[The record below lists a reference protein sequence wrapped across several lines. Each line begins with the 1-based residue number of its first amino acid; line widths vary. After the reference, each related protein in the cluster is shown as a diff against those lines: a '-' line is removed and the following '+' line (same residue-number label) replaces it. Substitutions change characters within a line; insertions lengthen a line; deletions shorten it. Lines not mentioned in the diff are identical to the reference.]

1 MSRDLELVEQWVDA
15 VNFNDWARLS
25 VLFADEVVSWASPS
39 GPGAKPLVAREEI
52 QANSDRFYRAWPDTK
67 LEIERLF
74 GADGW
79 VCLQAELVATH
90 SGTVTLRGGPAI
102 APTNRSIR
110 VPVVIVFR
118 VDQGK
123 ITHKEEYYDSA
134 TWWRQMGVDPPSVPI
149 LMDLT
154 TAVDD

>member
-1 MSRDLELVEQWVDA
+1 MNQDVGVVEQWVDA
-15 VNFNDWARLS
+15 VNNNDWTRLS
-25 VLFADEVVSWASPS
+25 ELFAHDVVSWASPS
-39 GPGAKPLVAREEI
+39 GPGPKPLVASTEI
-52 QANSDRFYRAWPDTK
+52 RANSDRFYRAWPDTT

-74 GADGW
+74 GGDGW

-102 APTNRSIR
+102 AATNRSIR

-118 VDQGK
+118 VEQGK

-134 TWWRQMGVDPPSVPI
+134 TWWRQMGVEPPSVPI
-149 LMDLT
+149 LMDLNT
-154 TAVDD
+154 GVDD

>member
-1 MSRDLELVEQWVDA
+1 MDHDLALVEAWVDA
-15 VNFNDWARLS
+15 VNQEDWTRLTA
-25 VLFADEVVSWASPS
+25 LFADEVVSWASPS
-39 GPGAKPLVAREEI
+39 GPGPKPLVAREEI
-52 QANSDRFYRAWPDTK
+52 QANSDRFYRAWPDTR

-74 GADGW
+74 GGDGW

-90 SGTVTLRGGPAI
+90 SGTVALRGGPAI
-102 APTNRSIR
+102 APTNRGIR

-118 VDQGK
+118 VEKGK

-134 TWWRQMGVDPPSVPI
+134 TWWRQMGVEPPSVPI

-154 TAVDD
+154 AGVDD